1 MLKVQSTFKN
11 DLTTIYL
18 VGTPIGN
25 LNDISK
31 RVIETFEISD
41 VIYCEDTRVSFKL
54 FEKLK
59 ISKKLKALHKFN
71 EYSILPTIIDDINKC
86 KNIAIISDAGVP
98 CISDPGAIVI
108 KNIIENNIKVN
119 ITSINCGPAYIHA
132 IAASGFVAKR
142 NLFLGFLDKKNMEKD
157 MQEIFK
163 NNNNSDTII
172 SFYESVH
179 RIQATLNQ
187 LSLQLNENTNIVLA
201 RELTKLNEEFLRGTI
216 VEICEY
222 INNNQLVLKG
232 EFCIIIDSKY
242 SLKNEIKVDMEL
254 IIYEVEKLISENISK
269 KEAIKNISK
278 KFSVSKNELTKY
290 FYKD

>member
-11 DLTTIYL
+11 NLPTIYL

-31 RVIETFEISD
+31 RVIETFENVE
-41 VIYCEDTRVSFKL
+41 VIYCEDTRVSIKL
-54 FEKLK
+54 IEKLK
-59 ISKKLKALHKFN
+59 LSKKLKSLHKFN
-71 EYSILPTIIDDINKC
+71 EYSVSPNLIEDLNKY

-108 KNIIENNIKVN
+108 RELIEKNIEVN

-132 IAASGFVAKR
+132 IVACGFVAKR
-142 NLFLGFLDKKNMEKD
+142 NLFLGFIDKKNIEKELQKILND
-157 MQEIFK
+157 NH
-163 NNNNSDTII
+163 NNDVII

-179 RIQATLNQ
+179 RIQSTLNQ
-187 LSLQLNENTNIVLA
+187 LALLLNENTNVVVV

-216 VEICEY
+216 FEICDY

-232 EFCIIIDSKY
+232 EFCIVIDSKFT
-242 SLKNEIKVDMEL
+242 LKNDTKVDMEKV
-254 IIYEVEKLISENISK
+254 ISEVQKLISQNISK
-269 KEAIKNISK
+269 KDAIKNISK
-278 KFSVSKNELTKY
+278 KYSVNKNELTKY
-290 FYKD
+290 FYKE